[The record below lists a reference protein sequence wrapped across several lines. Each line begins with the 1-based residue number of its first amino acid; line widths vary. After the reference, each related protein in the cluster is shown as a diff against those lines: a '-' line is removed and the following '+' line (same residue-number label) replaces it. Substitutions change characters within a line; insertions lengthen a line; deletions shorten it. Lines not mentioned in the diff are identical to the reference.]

1 MASGEQ
7 NQTTGARA
15 NPALPESFRVFTVL
29 VGVIVLAGA
38 SLLPAPGFVG
48 PSWPWIAPEF
58 NLRFVGAAYLPGLLS
73 LITILA
79 LNRWSPARLVTWM
92 GLVFSL
98 IALLVSFIYF
108 DRFDFSRT
116 GVWAWFGVY
125 IFSSVVFILVL
136 WRFRETPHPAKPIED
151 SRIRLF
157 YLAQVVIFG
166 LLGLA
171 LLLFPQMTTA
181 RWPYPVDDFHGRLY
195 SDIILA
201 GAAGALLMWL
211 AASRQELV
219 VFGISQV
226 ALGLGALAALIF
238 VRSGVSA
245 ESWDEWGSGEAA
257 LRPIWPWVTG
267 CVGAALF
274 GIISIGLG
282 LMGAKLQSA
291 AIETAS

>member
-1 MASGEQ
+1 MIAGEK
-7 NQTTGARA
+7 NSLTRVEA
-15 NPALPESFRVFTVL
+15 NPVLPESFRIFTVL

-38 SLLPAPGFVG
+38 SLLAAPGFVG

-73 LITILA
+73 LIAILA
-79 LNRWSPARLVTWM
+79 LNRWSPARLVIWM

-125 IFSSVVFILVL
+125 IASSIAFILML
-136 WRFRETPHPAKPIED
+136 WRFRAAPHPAKPIED
-151 SRIRLF
+151 PLIRRF
-157 YLAQVVIFG
+157 YLVQIAIFG

-171 LLLFPQMTTA
+171 LLLFPRIATA
-181 RWPYPVDDFHGRLY
+181 PWPYPVDDFHGRLY

-201 GAAGALLMWL
+201 GAVGAFLMWR

-219 VFGISQV
+219 VFGVSQV
-226 ALGLGALAALIF
+226 ALGLGALAALML
-238 VRSGVSA
+238 VRNGVSA
-245 ESWDEWGSGEAA
+245 ESWDEWGGRRSCAPPDLALGDRMPRSSGA
-257 LRPIWPWVTG
+257 RP
-267 CVGAALF
+267 C
-274 GIISIGLG
+274 SIGLG
-282 LMGAKLQSA
+282 LKGARVQSVAPEA
-291 AIETAS
+291 AS